1 MKHHDS
7 IIQAD
12 KKLSLAIEQLKLWQL
27 PATPVNYAV
36 TYEYISQQNQN
47 LYSAIKQYVASG
59 KAIDNFF
66 MEEVYQEYILGHKI
80 FREEILTDLDNL
92 ATSVEKHTVKSSR
105 STDNFVEKLD
115 NNIAHISTGN
125 QRQINMA
132 LSKLKK
138 DAVQFKLDQQNLA
151 DQLRR
156 SQRQASNLRSELEDV
171 RKEIYFDSLTQLY
184 NRKAMAQH
192 LEAWYIDNPN
202 TQVAALVINIDNFAN
217 FRQRFGPLLGDIMLT
232 KIAGKV
238 SSYVT
243 QSGLPVRSGG
253 DEFLILLPDMNTAS
267 AKEVADKIRQGIE
280 KLKFISNKSGVRLPK
295 TTVSIGVSQFKI
307 TKNVNAIVKHAR
319 KVFQSLATP
328 VENQVVLA
336 NR

>member
-7 IIQAD
+7 IVQAD
-12 KKLSLAIEQLKLWQL
+12 KKLSLAIEQLKLWHL

-47 LYSAIKQYVASG
+47 LFSAIKQYLASG

-66 MEEVYQEYILGHKI
+66 MEEIYQEYILGHKI

-92 ATSVEKHTVKSSR
+92 ATSVEQHTAKSSQ
-105 STDNFVEKLD
+105 STDRFVDKLD
-115 NNIAHISTGN
+115 DNIAQINTGN
-125 QRQINMA
+125 QRQINSA
-132 LSKLKK
+132 LNKLKK
-138 DAVQFKLDQQNLA
+138 DAIQFKLDQQSLA

-243 QSGLPVRSGG
+243 QSGLPIRSGG
-253 DEFLILLPDMNTAS
+253 DEFLILLPDMNASTAN
-267 AKEVADKIRQGIE
+267 EVAEKIRQGVE
-280 KLKFISNKSGVRLPK
+280 KLRFVNSKSGVRLPK
-295 TTVSIGVSQFKI
+295 TTISIGVSQFKI

-319 KVFQSLATP
+319 RVFQSLKRP
-328 VENQVVLA
+328 VENQVLLA
-336 NR
+336 NP